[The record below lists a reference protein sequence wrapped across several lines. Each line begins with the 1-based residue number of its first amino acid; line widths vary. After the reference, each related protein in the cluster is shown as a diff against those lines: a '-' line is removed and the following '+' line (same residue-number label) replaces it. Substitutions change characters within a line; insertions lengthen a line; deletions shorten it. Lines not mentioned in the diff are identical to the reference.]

1 MKRSGVSRTSRLDTS
16 SAVAV
21 LFWAWLWGAV
31 WADIISCKT
40 SAVGRSEPHRGD
52 GCRVSASRVTRLRR
66 PLTAVVASVVIIPLG
81 AIATSAADL
90 RSPASRLAP
99 STSYTRVVT
108 GVHESVSDVK
118 LEHRIN
124 TYPLA
129 PSVYDFVPQPARSS
143 SASVPRRG
151 PRAPAELAAVE
162 ARASFSR
169 VGMAAK
175 GGLQIVGEGFSASER
190 AVAQQLASQGRNVV
204 LRQADSAAGRTSDL
218 LLDGIPYDVYTPTT
232 ENIDR
237 IVSSIASKGSQVRG
251 GGVVLD
257 LSKSPLTPSDVG
269 NILPRVQGVSS
280 QISDVIVLGGGG

>member
-1 MKRSGVSRTSRLDTS
+1 MSLTALVRPWRCWGLRLISPFCSR
-16 SAVAV
+16 A
-21 LFWAWLWGAV
+21 
-31 WADIISCKT
+31 
-40 SAVGRSEPHRGD
+40 GD
-52 GCRVSASRVTRLRR
+52 GDTATPRTLVVNYQNWAAPAGAFLPTSTYDVQDEGYDCLSALSPREPGSASVRAPPQQAIHV
-66 PLTAVVASVVIIPLG
+66 SLG
-81 AIATSAADL
+81 
-90 RSPASRLAP
+90 
-99 STSYTRVVT
+99 
-108 GVHESVSDVK
+108 
-118 LEHRIN
+118 
-124 TYPLA
+124 PLA
-129 PSVYDFVPQPARSS
+129 PSACI
-143 SASVPRRG
+143 
-151 PRAPAELAAVE
+151 
-162 ARASFSR
+162 R
-169 VGMAAK
+169 VAAK

-232 ENIDR
+232 GNIDR

>member
-21 LFWAWLWGAV
+21 LFWGWLWSAV
-31 WADIISCKT
+31 WAGIISCKT

-52 GCRVSASRVTRLRR
+52 DCRVSASRVTRLGR

-99 STSYTRVVT
+99 STSYTRVVM

-169 VGMAAK
+169 VGMAAESADEVVGVASNAPK
-175 GGLQIVGEGFSASER
+175 ITFGHGARHLEGTGLGVEEVESTILQRVTTA
-190 AVAQQLASQGRNVV
+190 ASQATSETGSFWGRIEIRGTTIEYRAYTLPDGTINVGTYYV
-204 LRQADSAAGRTSDL
+204 
-218 LLDGIPYDVYTPTT
+218 P
-232 ENIDR
+232 
-237 IVSSIASKGSQVRG
+237 
-251 GGVVLD
+251 
-257 LSKSPLTPSDVG
+257 
-269 NILPRVQGVSS
+269 
-280 QISDVIVLGGGG
+280 